1 MRAKSHPG
9 QISIRNQKRILRTIK
24 HIHRAKIL
32 IRSVKNINL
41 YILNTLNYH
50 NHSNEKLVEEKKKKV
65 LNCHQNKDATKA
77 ATLHNKVPLVKI
89 R

>member
-50 NHSNEKLVEEKKKKV
+50 NHSNEKLVEEKKKKGAK
-65 LNCHQNKDATKA
+65 LSSKQRCNKSSNASQ
-77 ATLHNKVPLVKI
+77 
-89 R
+89 